1 MIFWREVDAAI
12 QFQHKEQH
20 ISKWNYEIIVLQEIH
35 ISRIELQSWSLELVI
50 TFLKYIFWNL
60 GLRFSSF
67 LLGSCNANLI
77 NTDEFSVCIFP
88 TMES

>member
-35 ISRIELQSWSLELVI
+35 ISRIELQRWPLDFFISFSKVFIWDVEL
-50 TFLKYIFWNL
+50 
-60 GLRFSSF
+60 SF
-67 LLGSCNANLI
+67 A
-77 NTDEFSVCIFP
+77 
-88 TMES
+88 